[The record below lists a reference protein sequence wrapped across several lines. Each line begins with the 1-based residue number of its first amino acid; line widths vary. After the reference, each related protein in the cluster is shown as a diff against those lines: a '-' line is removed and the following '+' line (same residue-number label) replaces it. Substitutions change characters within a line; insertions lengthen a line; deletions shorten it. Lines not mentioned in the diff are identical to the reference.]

1 MATST
6 AGSGHG
12 GTSPVHL
19 AIKRVYDDA
28 DASDGFRVLVDRLW
42 PRGTSRDKA
51 QIDLW
56 VKDLAPS
63 DALRHWFAH
72 DPAKWS
78 VFAQR
83 YAAELAANQDA
94 LGAFK
99 AELARHARVTFL
111 YAARDAQHNNAA
123 ALLAYLMHKHVAWR
137 CAQR

>member
-6 AGSGHG
+6 THAGDG
-12 GTSPVHL
+12 GTLPSHL
-19 AIKRVYDDA
+19 AIKRVYDES

-42 PRGTSRDKA
+42 PRGMSRDKA

-78 VFAQR
+78 AFAQR
-83 YAAELAANQDA
+83 YAAELEANADA
-94 LGAFK
+94 LGAFE

-111 YAARDAQHNNAA
+111 YAASDAQHNNAA
-123 ALLAYLMHKHVAWR
+123 ALLAYLMRKHA
-137 CAQR
+137 A